1 MLYEIMNHIHN
12 FFPVKGAAI
21 TGEITIGDWIFD
33 TLNFD
38 VGVTEDTK
46 DLRYSTTAIRLPLQ
60 DGQYYL
66 VSGSIFNDGVYQYHK
81 GNTAPLQEE
90 TFNGVVVP
98 LAIPKLFLSLVD
110 EISEWQAKN
119 GNLGAYQSE
128 SFGGYSYSRATN
140 SKGETYTWQDAFRA
154 RLNPWRKM
162 A

>member
-1 MLYEIMNHIHN
+1 MNHIHN

-21 TGEITIGDWIFD
+21 TGKITIGEWIFD
-33 TLNFD
+33 THID
-38 VGVTEDTK
+38 ATTSAE
-46 DLRYSTTAIRLPLQ
+46 DLRYSGTAIRLPLQ

-66 VSGSIFNDGVYQYHK
+66 ISGSIFNDGVYQYRK
-81 GNTAPLQEE
+81 GDAAPLQEE
-90 TFNGVVVP
+90 TFDGVVVP
-98 LAIPKLFLSLVD
+98 LAIPKPFLSLVD
-110 EISEWQAKN
+110 EI
-119 GNLGAYQSE
+119 SE

>member
-66 VSGSIFNDGVYQYHK
+66 VSGPIFNDGVYQYHK

-98 LAIPKLFLSLVD
+98 LAIPKPFLSLVD

-140 SKGETYTWQDAFRA
+140 SKGETCTWQDAFRA

>member
-1 MLYEIMNHIHN
+1 MNHIHN

-98 LAIPKLFLSLVD
+98 LAIPKPFLSLVD

-128 SFGGYSYSRATN
+128 SFGGYSYSRAANRGRFTC
-140 SKGETYTWQDAFRA
+140 GMQGTDRRA
-154 RLNPWRKM
+154 R
-162 A
+162 

>member
-1 MLYEIMNHIHN
+1 MVIRDSVQ
-12 FFPVKGAAI
+12 VKGAAI
-21 TGEITIGDWIFD
+21 TGKITIGECIFD
-33 TLNFD
+33 THTD
-38 VGVTEDTK
+38 VTADAK
-46 DLRYSTTAIRLPLQ
+46 DLRYSDTAIRLPLQ

-66 VSGSIFNDGVYQYHK
+66 ISGSSFNDGVYQYHK
-81 GNTAPLQEE
+81 GDTAPLQEE
-90 TFNGVVVP
+90 TFDGVVVP
-98 LAIPKLFLSLVD
+98 LAIPKPFLSLVD

-140 SKGETYTWQDAFRA
+140 SKGEAYTWQDAFRA

>member
-21 TGEITIGDWIFD
+21 TGKITIGEWIFD
-33 TLNFD
+33 THID
-38 VGVTEDTK
+38 ATTSAE
-46 DLRYSTTAIRLPLQ
+46 DLRYSGTAIRLPLQ

-66 VSGSIFNDGVYQYHK
+66 ISGSIFNDGVYQYRK
-81 GNTAPLQEE
+81 GDAAPLQEE
-90 TFNGVVVP
+90 TFDGVVVP
-98 LAIPKLFLSLVD
+98 LAIPKPFLSLVD
-110 EISEWQAKN
+110 EISEWQAKS